1 MFMVPCPE
9 PPPNPKSPDPL
20 SQPSRNLK
28 GVLVPKHQDVPPPE
42 APLTPSALTPSP
54 SPQATLKVCL
64 QPHIRMFHP
73 MFMAGC
79 ACNHTSGCSCVHG
92 WMPRGPLTPS
102 PLTPS
107 PSPQA
112 TLKVCLQP
120 HIRMFHLVF
129 MAGCPEA
136 PLTPSPLTPSPPSN
150 PKVQTSGCSTL
161 RSWSRAPRPP

>member
-1 MFMVPCPE
+1 MFMVPCHE

-79 ACNHTSGCSCVHG
+79 ACNHTSGCSYVHG
-92 WMPRGPLTPS
+92 WMPRGPPHPKS
-102 PLTPS
+102 PNPKS
-107 PSPQA
+107 Q
-112 TLKVCLQP
+112 
-120 HIRMFHLVF
+120 
-129 MAGCPEA
+129 
-136 PLTPSPLTPSPPSN
+136 PPSN
-150 PKVQTSGCSTL
+150 PKGVLATTHQDVPPYVHGWMPPSPPNPK
-161 RSWSRAPRPP
+161 SRNPLSQPPSNPKGVLAMSKVVLLQVTEF